1 MELLDGRIV
10 RRHVDAIRDRASDTQ
25 YDSVDT
31 DLEIP
36 PPETSEAPTIP
47 IQEAETSAN
56 SDNSERTNQPVTPV
70 PPLRRSTRIRTQPNY
85 LGSQL
90 GGVST

>member
-10 RRHVDAIRDRASDTQ
+10 RRHVDAIRDRASDTR

-36 PPETSEAPTIP
+36 PPETPTIP

-56 SDNSERTNQPVTPV
+56 SDNSERTDQPVTPL

>member
-31 DLEIP
+31 DLEIS

-47 IQEAETSAN
+47 IQEAETSVN
-56 SDNSERTNQPVTPV
+56 SDNSERSDQPVTPV
-70 PPLRRSTRIRTQPNY
+70 PPLRRSTRTQTQPNY
-85 LGSQL
+85 LGSQW